1 MSVTLI
7 TVMLINSAK
16 STKQVSFLK
25 GAGLSDYNI
34 VANILYIHAAT
45 EQCSN

>member
-16 STKQVSFLK
+16 STKQVK